1 MLSIQN
7 VNKQFGYRPV
17 LRDVSLKI
25 KDGEFLGLVGPNGSG
40 KSTLLRIVARVVS
53 CDGGSISWNGNSILN
68 TGADQRRPLLYI
80 GHEPGFYPPLSAS
93 ENLHLIAK
101 LYGLEPS
108 AEDVEKNLYEVGLD
122 PARTGP
128 IREFSRGMLQ
138 RLTLAKALTIPWE
151 LLLLDEPTTGLDKQG
166 KSMLSQLTETWR
178 KSGRS
183 LLLVSHDED
192 WLSSH
197 CDRVV
202 QLCNGRIQR
211 SEADREKIKSE
222 NAERLFQV

>member
-7 VNKQFGYRPV
+7 VKKQFGYRPV

-40 KSTLLRIVARVVS
+40 KSTLLRIVVRVVS

-68 TGADQRRPLLYI
+68 TGADQRRPLLYL
-80 GHEPGFYPPLSAS
+80 GHEPGFYPPLSAA
-93 ENLHLIAK
+93 ENLHFIAK

-138 RLTLAKALTIPWE
+138 RLTLGKTLTIPWE
-151 LLLLDEPTTGLDKQG
+151 LLLLDEPTTGLDGQG
-166 KSMLSQLTETWR
+166 KSMLSQLIEIWR
-178 KSGRS
+178 KEDRS
-183 LLLVSHDED
+183 LLLVSHDEE

-197 CDRVV
+197 CDRIL
-202 QLCNGRIQR
+202 QLFKGRIQG
-211 SEADREKIKSE
+211 SEADRIKSVQTE
-222 NAERLFQV
+222 LKGEA

>member
-7 VNKQFGYRPV
+7 VKKQFGYRPV

-40 KSTLLRIVARVVS
+40 KSTLLRIVVRVVS

-68 TGADQRRPLLYI
+68 TGADQRRPLLYL

-93 ENLHLIAK
+93 ENLHFIAK

-151 LLLLDEPTTGLDKQG
+151 LLLLDEPTTGLDGQG

-178 KSGRS
+178 KKDRS
-183 LLLVSHDED
+183 LLLVSHDEE

-202 QLCNGRIQR
+202 QLSNGRIQR
-211 SEADREKIKSE
+211 SEADREKSVQTVLTGE
-222 NAERLFQV
+222 A

>member
-7 VNKQFGYRPV
+7 VKKQFGYRPV

-40 KSTLLRIVARVVS
+40 KSTLLRIVVRVVS

-68 TGADQRRPLLYI
+68 AGADQRRPLLYL
-80 GHEPGFYPPLSAS
+80 GHEPGFYPPLSAA
-93 ENLHLIAK
+93 ENLFLIAK

-138 RLTLAKALTIPWE
+138 RLTLSKALTIPWE
-151 LLLLDEPTTGLDKQG
+151 LLLLDEPTTGLDGQG

-178 KSGRS
+178 KKDRS
-183 LLLVSHDED
+183 LLLVSHDEE

-202 QLCNGRIQR
+202 QLSNGRIQR
-211 SEADREKIKSE
+211 SEADKEKSIQTE
-222 NAERLFQV
+222 LTGEA

>member
-68 TGADQRRPLLYI
+68 TGADQRRPFLYI
-80 GHEPGFYPPLSAS
+80 GHEPGFYPPLSAA

-138 RLTLAKALTIPWE
+138 RLTLSKALTIPWE
-151 LLLLDEPTTGLDKQG
+151 LLLLDEPTTGLDGQG

-178 KSGRS
+178 KKERS
-183 LLLVSHDED
+183 LLLVSHDEE
-192 WLSSH
+192 WLSSR

-202 QLCNGRIQR
+202 QLSNGRIQR
-211 SEADREKIKSE
+211 SEADREKSVQTE
-222 NAERLFQV
+222 LTGEA

>member
-7 VNKQFGYRPV
+7 VKKQFGYRPV

-40 KSTLLRIVARVVS
+40 KSTLLRIVVRVVS

-68 TGADQRRPLLYI
+68 TGADQRRPLLYL
-80 GHEPGFYPPLSAS
+80 GHEPGFYPPLSAA
-93 ENLHLIAK
+93 ENLHFIAK

-122 PARTGP
+122 PSRTGP

-151 LLLLDEPTTGLDKQG
+151 LLLLDEPTTGLDGQG

-178 KSGRS
+178 KKDRS
-183 LLLVSHDED
+183 LLLVSHDEE

-202 QLCNGRIQR
+202 QLSNGRIQR
-211 SEADREKIKSE
+211 SEADREKSVQTE
-222 NAERLFQV
+222 FTGEA

>member
-40 KSTLLRIVARVVS
+40 KSTLLRIVVRVVS

-80 GHEPGFYPPLSAS
+80 GHEPGFYPPLSAA

-138 RLTLAKALTIPWE
+138 RLTLSKALTIPWE
-151 LLLLDEPTTGLDKQG
+151 LLLLDEPTTGLDGQG

-178 KSGRS
+178 KKDKS
-183 LLLVSHDED
+183 LLLVSHDEE

-202 QLCNGRIQR
+202 QLSNGRIQR
-211 SEADREKIKSE
+211 SEADREKSVQTE
-222 NAERLFQV
+222 LTGEA

>member
-7 VNKQFGYRPV
+7 VKKQFGYRPV

-40 KSTLLRIVARVVS
+40 KSTLLRIVVRVVS

-80 GHEPGFYPPLSAS
+80 GHEPGFYPPLSAA

-101 LYGLEPS
+101 LYSLESSP
-108 AEDVEKNLYEVGLD
+108 ADVEKNLSEVGLD
-122 PARTGP
+122 PARSGP
-128 IREFSRGMLQ
+128 IRQFSRGMLQ
-138 RLTLAKALTIPWE
+138 RLALAKALTIPWE

-166 KSMLSQLTETWR
+166 KSMLSQLIETWR
-178 KSGRS
+178 KDDRS
-183 LLLVSHDED
+183 LLLVSHDEE

-197 CDRVV
+197 CDRMV
-202 QLCNGRIQR
+202 LLSNGRIQR
-211 SEADREKIKSE
+211 REVYGAKSVQTELVEEA
-222 NAERLFQV
+222 

>member
-1 MLSIQN
+1 MLSIKN

-40 KSTLLRIVARVVS
+40 KSTLLRIVVRVVS

-68 TGADQRRPLLYI
+68 TGADQRRPLLYL
-80 GHEPGFYPPLSAS
+80 GHEPGFYPPLSAA
-93 ENLHLIAK
+93 ENLHFIAK

-128 IREFSRGMLQ
+128 IREISRGMLQ

-151 LLLLDEPTTGLDKQG
+151 LLLLDEPTTGLDRQG
-166 KSMLSQLTETWR
+166 KSMLSQLIETWR
-178 KSGRS
+178 KKDRS
-183 LLLVSHDED
+183 LLLVSHDEE

-197 CDRVV
+197 CDRMV
-202 QLCNGRIQR
+202 QLSNGRIQR
-211 SEADREKIKSE
+211 SEADKEKSIQTE
-222 NAERLFQV
+222 LTGEA

>member
-7 VNKQFGYRPV
+7 VKKQFGYRPV

-40 KSTLLRIVARVVS
+40 KSTLLRIVVRVVS

-68 TGADQRRPLLYI
+68 TGADQRRPLLYL
-80 GHEPGFYPPLSAS
+80 GHEPGFYPPLSAA

-138 RLTLAKALTIPWE
+138 RLTLSKALTIPWE
-151 LLLLDEPTTGLDKQG
+151 LLLLDEPTTGLDGQG

-178 KSGRS
+178 KKDRS
-183 LLLVSHDED
+183 LLLVSHDEE

-197 CDRVV
+197 CDRMV
-202 QLCNGRIQR
+202 QLSNGRIQR
-211 SEADREKIKSE
+211 SEADREKSVQTE
-222 NAERLFQV
+222 LTGEA

>member
-7 VNKQFGYRPV
+7 VKKQFGYRPV

-40 KSTLLRIVARVVS
+40 KSTLLRIVVRVVS

-68 TGADQRRPLLYI
+68 TGADQRRPLLYL
-80 GHEPGFYPPLSAS
+80 GHEPGFYPPLSAA

-151 LLLLDEPTTGLDKQG
+151 LLLLDEPTTGLDRQG
-166 KSMLSQLTETWR
+166 KSMLSQLIETWR
-178 KSGRS
+178 KKDRS
-183 LLLVSHDED
+183 LLLVSHDEE

-197 CDRVV
+197 CDRMV
-202 QLCNGRIQR
+202 QLSNGRIQR
-211 SEADREKIKSE
+211 SETDKEKSIQTE
-222 NAERLFQV
+222 LTGEA

>member
-7 VNKQFGYRPV
+7 VKKQFGHRPV

-25 KDGEFLGLVGPNGSG
+25 KDCELLGLVGPNGSG
-40 KSTLLRIVARVVS
+40 KSTLLRIVVRVVS

-68 TGADQRRPLLYI
+68 TGADQRRPLLYL
-80 GHEPGFYPPLSAS
+80 GHEPGFYPPLSAA
-93 ENLHLIAK
+93 ENLHFIAK

-138 RLTLAKALTIPWE
+138 RLTLSKALTIPWE
-151 LLLLDEPTTGLDKQG
+151 LLLLDEPTTGLDGQG

-178 KSGRS
+178 KKDRS
-183 LLLVSHDED
+183 LLLVSHDEE

-197 CDRVV
+197 CDRMV
-202 QLCNGRIQR
+202 QLSNGRIQR
-211 SEADREKIKSE
+211 SEADKEKSIQTE
-222 NAERLFQV
+222 LTGEA

>member
-1 MLSIQN
+1 VLSIQN
-7 VNKQFGYRPV
+7 VKKQFGYRPV

-40 KSTLLRIVARVVS
+40 KSTLLRIVVRVVS

-68 TGADQRRPLLYI
+68 TGADQRRPLLYL
-80 GHEPGFYPPLSAS
+80 GHEPGFYPPLSAA

-138 RLTLAKALTIPWE
+138 RLTLAKTLTIPWE
-151 LLLLDEPTTGLDKQG
+151 LLLLDEPTTGLDGQG
-166 KSMLSQLTETWR
+166 KSMLSQLIETWR
-178 KSGRS
+178 KKDRS
-183 LLLVSHDED
+183 LLLVSHDEE

-202 QLCNGRIQR
+202 QLYNGRIQR
-211 SEADREKIKSE
+211 SEADRGKSVQTE
-222 NAERLFQV
+222 FTGEA

>member
-17 LRDVSLKI
+17 LRDVSLI
-25 KDGEFLGLVGPNGSG
+25 VKDGEFLGLVGPNGSG

-80 GHEPGFYPPLSAS
+80 GHEPGFYPPLSAA

-151 LLLLDEPTTGLDKQG
+151 LLLLDEPTTGLDRQG

-178 KSGRS
+178 KKDRS
-183 LLLVSHDED
+183 LLLVSHDEE
-192 WLSSH
+192 WLSFC
-197 CDRVV
+197 CDREV
-202 QLCNGRIQR
+202 QLSNGRIQR
-211 SEADREKIKSE
+211 SEADREKSVQTE
-222 NAERLFQV
+222 LTGEA